1 MTNNHEEYSNDRKFK
16 MFSANL
22 LRFSRT
28 ELHGTVLKQPLRIEY
43 LIIQK
48 SRGELAGKQV
58 LTEGLH
64 K

>member
-16 MFSANL
+16 MFSTNL
-22 LRFSRT
+22 LR
-28 ELHGTVLKQPLRIEY
+28 LKQPLRIEY